1 MRFRTQIA
9 NASIFSKLTA
19 SLSSLGKV
27 CWMRL
32 EKDFIR
38 FTIIP
43 DQGTQVWA
51 QLPIDTIF
59 EEESYICESNT
70 GAINLEVP
78 IGSLH
83 RALRSAVSAKLSNL
97 RLTKKGNVPLLA
109 LTIRAT
115 SWTTTSNALDIPET
129 TTTDQSSSTL
139 DNNNSTASATAR
151 PSGTGPRE
159 RETVI
164 TQEIPIK
171 VLHES
176 AVEGLHQ
183 PRCRDPDVN
192 ILLPSLIQLK
202 SISERFTKLATTSS
216 NKTSSSAAAA
226 SAGGGGGANSTTPS
240 ISSPKLEL
248 SANMH
253 GSLKVAV
260 GTDAFRISSVWTD
273 LLNPSL
279 DPGQLGEGRE
289 LSQLPSERMR
299 EVPAD
304 DEAGWAKV
312 RIDGKDWSRILSVGR
327 LNPRVVASFIHETAL
342 VLYVFLPG
350 SWNEQDS
357 CLTVSYYFLLGCLCV
372 GEGLV
377 RLTMFL
383 HSIISLL
390 MQFN

>member
-1 MRFRTQIA
+1 MRFRSQLA

-32 EKDFIR
+32 EEGFIR

-51 QLPIDTIF
+51 QLPVDSIF
-59 EEESYICESNT
+59 EEDSYILESNT
-70 GAINLEVP
+70 GVINLEVP

-83 RALRSAVSAKLSNL
+83 RALRSAVAAKSTNL

-115 SWTTTSNALDIPET
+115 SWTTGTNALGIPDINNTAEQSS
-129 TTTDQSSSTL
+129 TTDT
-139 DNNNSTASATAR
+139 NTNTNTNTNSTR
-151 PSGTGPRE
+151 PSGPRE

-164 TQEIPIK
+164 TQEIPVK
-171 VLHES
+171 VLHET

-183 PRCRDPDVN
+183 PQCRDPDVN

-202 SISERFTKLATTSS
+202 SISERFTKLATESKST
-216 NKTSSSAAAA
+216 TSSS
-226 SAGGGGGANSTTPS
+226 STTGS
-240 ISSPKLEL
+240 SSSSSPKLEL

-253 GSLKVAV
+253 GSLRMTI
-260 GTDAFRISSVWTD
+260 GTDAFRISSTWTD
-273 LLNPSL
+273 LVNPSL
-279 DPGQLGEGRE
+279 DPGQLGQGE
-289 LSQLPSERMR
+289 LEQLPSERMR
-299 EVPAD
+299 GLAAD
-304 DEAGWAKV
+304 DEAAWARV

-327 LNPRVVASFIHETAL
+327 LNPRVVASFINETAL

-350 SWNEQDS
+350 SWNERDS
-357 CLTVSYYFLLGCLCV
+357 CLTYYINSYAV
-372 GEGLV
+372 E
-377 RLTMFL
+377 
-383 HSIISLL
+383 
-390 MQFN
+390 

>member
-78 IGSLH
+78 IGALH
-83 RALRSAVSAKLSNL
+83 RALRSAVSAKLANL

-115 SWTTTSNALDIPET
+115 SWTTTSNALDIPEAT
-129 TTTDQSSSTL
+129 TTTDHSSSTI
-139 DNNNSTASATAR
+139 DNSTTTATAR

-216 NKTSSSAAAA
+216 NKTSAATVGV
-226 SAGGGGGANSTTPS
+226 GGGGSTSTTPS
-240 ISSPKLEL
+240 LSSPKLEL

-279 DPGQLGEGRE
+279 DPGQLGDGRE
-289 LSQLPSERMR
+289 LNQLPSERMR

-357 CLTVSYYFLLGCLCV
+357 CLTYYITSYAV
-372 GEGLV
+372 
-377 RLTMFL
+377 
-383 HSIISLL
+383 
-390 MQFN
+390 

>member
-115 SWTTTSNALDIPET
+115 SWTTTSNALDIPEA

-226 SAGGGGGANSTTPS
+226 SSGGGGGANSTTPS

-327 LNPRVVASFIHETAL
+327 LNPRVVACEILSFLSSYL
-342 VLYVFLPG
+342 V
-350 SWNEQDS
+350 S
-357 CLTVSYYFLLGCLCV
+357 
-372 GEGLV
+372 
-377 RLTMFL
+377 RLM
-383 HSIISLL
+383 
-390 MQFN
+390 MGWE

>member
-1 MRFRTQIA
+1 
-9 NASIFSKLTA
+9 
-19 SLSSLGKV
+19 
-27 CWMRL
+27 MRL

-51 QLPIDTIF
+51 QLPIVRLPLPLLPQGYPHLKFIPQDTIF

-78 IGSLH
+78 IGALH

-129 TTTDQSSSTL
+129 AAATDHSSSTI
-139 DNNNSTASATAR
+139 DNSTTTTATAR

-202 SISERFTKLATTSS
+202 SISERFTKLATTNSS
-216 NKTSSSAAAA
+216 NKTSAAGVG
-226 SAGGGGGANSTTPS
+226 SGATSTTTPS
-240 ISSPKLEL
+240 LSSPKLEL

-279 DPGQLGEGRE
+279 DPGQLDEGRE
-289 LSQLPSERMR
+289 LGQLPSERMR

-327 LNPRVVASFIHETAL
+327 LNPRVVACKDSFSFCIYFGGNLCA
-342 VLYVFLPG
+342 
-350 SWNEQDS
+350 NE
-357 CLTVSYYFLLGCLCV
+357 
-372 GEGLV
+372 
-377 RLTMFL
+377 
-383 HSIISLL
+383 
-390 MQFN
+390 

>member
-78 IGSLH
+78 IGALH

-129 TTTDQSSSTL
+129 AAAATDHSSSTI
-139 DNNNSTASATAR
+139 DNSATATTR

-202 SISERFTKLATTSS
+202 SISERFTKLATTNSS
-216 NKTSSSAAAA
+216 NKTSS
-226 SAGGGGGANSTTPS
+226 AGVGSGAGATSTTTPS
-240 ISSPKLEL
+240 LSSPKLEL

-279 DPGQLGEGRE
+279 DPGQLDEGRE
-289 LSQLPSERMR
+289 LGQLPSERMR

-327 LNPRVVASFIHETAL
+327 LNPRVVASFINETAL

-357 CLTVSYYFLLGCLCV
+357 CLTYYITSYAV
-372 GEGLV
+372 
-377 RLTMFL
+377 
-383 HSIISLL
+383 
-390 MQFN
+390 

>member
-1 MRFRTQIA
+1 MRFRSQLA

-32 EKDFIR
+32 EEGFIR

-51 QLPIDTIF
+51 QLSVDSIF
-59 EEESYICESNT
+59 EEESYILESNT
-70 GAINLEVP
+70 GVINLEVP

-83 RALRSAVSAKLSNL
+83 RALRSAVASKSANL

-115 SWTTTSNALDIPET
+115 SWTTGSNALGIPENAT
-129 TTTDQSSSTL
+129 TEHPSTTSSTTDTNANTSIST
-139 DNNNSTASATAR
+139 STANPR
-151 PSGTGPRE
+151 PAGPRE

-164 TQEIPIK
+164 TQEIPVK

-202 SISERFTKLATTSS
+202 GISERFTKLATES
-216 NKTSSSAAAA
+216 KASSS
-226 SAGGGGGANSTTPS
+226 SSTTTAA
-240 ISSPKLEL
+240 SPKLEL
-248 SANMH
+248 AANMH
-253 GSLKVAV
+253 GSLRISI
-260 GTDAFRISSVWTD
+260 GTDAFRISSTWTD

-279 DPGQLGEGRE
+279 DPGQLGQGE
-289 LSQLPSERMR
+289 LEQLPSERMR
-299 EVPAD
+299 GLAAD
-304 DEAGWAKV
+304 DEAAWAKV
-312 RIDGKDWSRILSVGR
+312 KIDGKDWSRILSVGR
-327 LNPRVVASFIHETAL
+327 LNPRVVA
-342 VLYVFLPG
+342 FL
-350 SWNEQDS
+350 SMR
-357 CLTVSYYFLLGCLCV
+357 
-372 GEGLV
+372 
-377 RLTMFL
+377 RL
-383 HSIISLL
+383 
-390 MQFN
+390 

>member
-1 MRFRTQIA
+1 MGSTPDRTSSPLQLPTL
-9 NASIFSKLTA
+9 SKRKLTN
-19 SLSSLGKV
+19 
-27 CWMRL
+27 R
-32 EKDFIR
+32 
-38 FTIIP
+38 
-43 DQGTQVWA
+43 Q
-51 QLPIDTIF
+51 DTIF

-78 IGSLH
+78 IGALH

-129 TTTDQSSSTL
+129 TAAAAATDHSSSTI
-139 DNNNSTASATAR
+139 DNSATTTTAR

-202 SISERFTKLATTSS
+202 SISERFTKLATTNSS
-216 NKTSSSAAAA
+216 NKTST
-226 SAGGGGGANSTTPS
+226 AGGATSTTTAPS
-240 ISSPKLEL
+240 LSSPKLEL

-279 DPGQLGEGRE
+279 DPGQLDEGRE
-289 LSQLPSERMR
+289 LGQLPSERMR

-327 LNPRVVASFIHETAL
+327 LNPRVVACKDSLSYAFPFPPFRIYFGGNMGL
-342 VLYVFLPG
+342 I
-350 SWNEQDS
+350 NEW
-357 CLTVSYYFLLGCLCV
+357 G
-372 GEGLV
+372 
-377 RLTMFL
+377 
-383 HSIISLL
+383 
-390 MQFN
+390 